1 MRMAKTYRVRF
12 DTIDLEVILFTNAN
26 VMVSL
31 GCPYNTLFE
40 RRNRSRLHRFISAF
54 SSTLS
59 APSPP
64 NRRTRLPSA

>member
-1 MRMAKTYRVRF
+1 MAKICRVRF

-54 SSTLS
+54 FSTPL